1 MTLTNLV
8 CRLSERME
16 PFATSMWKIVILI
29 YIYYVYINLY
39 LHIVYLAIHIISL
52 RFTFSVLFTSLLF
65 DNSQYIGGDL
75 MV

>member
-1 MTLTNLV
+1 
-8 CRLSERME
+8 ME